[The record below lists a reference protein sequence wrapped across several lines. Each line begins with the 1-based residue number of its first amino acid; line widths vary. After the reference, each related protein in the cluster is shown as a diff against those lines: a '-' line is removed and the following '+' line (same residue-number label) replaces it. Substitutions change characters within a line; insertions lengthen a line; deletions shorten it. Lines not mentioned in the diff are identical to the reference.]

1 MYGITFNYAAV
12 RSLIDDE
19 CGGGGGGAPRFH
31 DAIFIYVYV
40 YILRIYSGY
49 INIAAAIS
57 IYAEPRAARQHFRS
71 ASYCSEIWLVGD
83 TYNVVAD
90 LMVFRRIRS
99 NTVLDIELTRN
110 AIVPL

>member
-19 CGGGGGGAPRFH
+19 CGAAARLDFMTRYL
-31 DAIFIYVYV
+31 YVYV

-57 IYAEPRAARQHFRS
+57 IYAEPCAARQHFRS

-83 TYNVVAD
+83 TYNVVVD
-90 LMVFRRIRS
+90 LVVFRRIRS

-110 AIVPL
+110 AIVLL